1 MSFTRIKKANDISTL
16 ITVADMGSNRI
27 KNSSGFTLIELV
39 VAIAILGIIV
49 TVIYSS
55 FTSVVA
61 LITRSDNTDESFQ
74 LARVVF
80 DRIGRDFLCFY
91 RHDSTTVFLHAVDDF
106 TSGYDNDRIDFL
118 TASYIPGPSDPPA
131 GDVIEVGYFL
141 DPDES
146 GILIRRVDIT
156 PDKKPEQGGYLI
168 PIADNVAGFDVEY
181 FDGEEWYSEWGE
193 ERKKLLPKALRI
205 TLSIKEDFMTKRI
218 FTRTISIPLAL

>member
-1 MSFTRIKKANDISTL
+1 MS
-16 ITVADMGSNRI
+16 SNRI
-27 KNSSGFTLIELV
+27 KSNRGFTLIELV
-39 VAIAILGIIV
+39 VAIAILGIV
-49 TVIYSS
+49 LPVIYSS

-91 RHDSTTVFLHAVDDF
+91 RQDSTSASLHAVDDF
-106 TSGYDNDRIDFL
+106 TSGYDSDRIDFL
-118 TASYIPGPSDPPA
+118 TASYTPGPSDPLG
-131 GDVIEVGYFL
+131 GDVVEVGYFL

-156 PDKKPEQGGYLI
+156 PDKKLEQGGYLI
-168 PIADNVAGFDVEY
+168 PIADNVAGFDIEY
-181 FDGEEWYSEWGE
+181 FDGEEWYSEWDE
-193 ERKKLLPKALRI
+193 DRKNTIPKALRV
-205 TLSIKEDFMTKRI
+205 TLSIKEDFMTKRV